1 MAYEFAV
8 PTPPLGMTLPPV
20 AQTVSLWINAI
31 MVVLAVVYLLW
42 QTRRRGDL
50 VPIYV
55 GIGAIAAILY
65 EPLADHL
72 VLVFFPPEGQV
83 TSIEAW
89 GRRIPLY
96 LHLSYLWYLAPFAV
110 VFLEWAKKGITASAW
125 WTSWAVIWVL
135 AAAFEEIFI
144 KYGLWVYYGEQP
156 FRLIQLPL
164 WIPFT
169 FVCFVFAI
177 AAGVDGIVRFI
188 PRRYHWLIVPAVPML
203 ITGSH
208 TAVSLPA
215 ATALNTT
222 QDPLLLAIAAAAS
235 IVLSLLFIWTLS
247 LLYVRPIKPAI
258 LRSKT

>member
-1 MAYEFAV
+1 MVYEFAV
-8 PTPPLGMTLPPV
+8 PTPPLGMVLPPV
-20 AQTVSLWINAI
+20 AQTVALWLNAI
-31 MVVLAVVYLLW
+31 MVVVAIGYLLW
-42 QTRRRGDL
+42 QTKRRGDL

-55 GIGAIAAILY
+55 AIGAIVAILY

-83 TSIEAW
+83 TSIEAY

-96 LHLSYLWYLAPFAV
+96 LHLSYLWYLAPFAIG
-110 VFLEWAKKGITASAW
+110 FLDWAKKGITARAW
-125 WTSWAVIWVL
+125 WTTWAVIWVL
-135 AAAFEEIFI
+135 ATAFEEVFI

-156 FRLIQLPL
+156 FRLIELPL

-177 AAGVDGIVRFI
+177 AAGVDGIVKFI
-188 PRRYHWLIVPAVPML
+188 PRRHHWLIVPAVPML

-215 ATALNTT
+215 AMALNST
-222 QDPLLLAIAAAAS
+222 QDPAVLYIAGTAS

-247 LLYVRPIKPAI
+247 LLYVKQTTP
-258 LRSKT
+258 RSTT